1 MKENKS
7 VRRRLDIN
15 KDGVLDERDIA
26 AGLGELFDLETRG
39 RFEQHAFVPAAKSI
53 LAGLGVYLTVLVTMR
68 QLLMYIPQYN
78 HLPLSMAQD
87 WAIFAGVVTGG
98 IWIVGEMWVST
109 AKPIKA
115 AKDDAYQS
123 GWDDAETQYTAE
135 ITRLNDSVA
144 AASSRANVPQ
154 SVQLTD
160 TENQFVTK
168 GQVFLNF
175 LWDAHSRTSKAS
187 FTKYEGVSQPTWGR
201 IRDRF
206 VALGIIDNDRN
217 ILVERVD
224 AQQAWATHVE
234 KIKNTRARGATP
246 VL

>member
-1 MKENKS
+1 MYKQRDKVLRDRNEDGHVSMIEVAEN
-7 VRRRLDIN
+7 
-15 KDGVLDERDIA
+15 
-26 AGLGELFDLETRG
+26 LGEIIASTTTG
-39 RFEQHAFVPAAKSI
+39 RWEQHLLVPAASAMTMGLFVTIALYAVFAFLEELGLI
-53 LAGLGVYLTVLVTMR
+53 LPEVARDAPWEIGLLIGGLWGTWE
-68 QLLMYIPQYN
+68 MYSARTRSYREQYDRGHEDGYN
-78 HLPLSMAQD
+78 
-87 WAIFAGVVTGG
+87 
-98 IWIVGEMWVST
+98 E
-109 AKPIKA
+109 
-115 AKDDAYQS
+115 
-123 GWDDAETQYTAE
+123 AETMYQAE
-135 ITRLNDSVA
+135 ITRLNDSLA

-160 TENQFVTK
+160 TENQFVTE

-175 LWDAHSRTSKAS
+175 LWDAYSRTSKAL
-187 FTKYEGVSQPTWGR
+187 FTKYEGVSQPMWGR

-217 ILVERVD
+217 ILVERVE